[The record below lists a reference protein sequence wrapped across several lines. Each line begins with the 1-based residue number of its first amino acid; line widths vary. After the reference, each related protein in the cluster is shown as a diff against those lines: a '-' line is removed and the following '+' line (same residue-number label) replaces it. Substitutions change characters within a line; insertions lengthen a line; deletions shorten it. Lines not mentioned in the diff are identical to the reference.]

1 MQPTREARLKP
12 EFANEYPGLEPG
24 VWYPAATIAEF
35 LLTRESALRGVGDP
49 PMRVLAAEHFEF
61 RGGSPGSGAD
71 ARRDAD

>member
-1 MQPTREARLKP
+1 MHPTREARLKP
-12 EFANEYPGLEPG
+12 EFASEYPGLEPG

-49 PMRVLAAEHFEF
+49 PVRVLAAEHFEF
-61 RGGSPGSGAD
+61 RGGSPGGGAD

>member
-1 MQPTREARLKP
+1 MHPHREARLKP
-12 EFANEYPGLEPG
+12 EYASEYPGLEPG

-49 PMRVLAAEHFEF
+49 PVRVLAAEHFEF
-61 RGGSPGSGAD
+61 RGGSPAGGAD